1 MKRSRNATKRNRKG
15 ENTSNDSVINEFKE
29 YIRDMKVKQGK
40 NRPQE
45 MSLLRNKK
53 FVLKD
58 EQDTIKSHQWFMFSH
73 RYDLANEEFYLP
85 CTV

>member
-15 ENTSNDSVINEFKE
+15 ENTSNDSVINKFKE

-45 MSLLRNKK
+45 MSLPRNYKIC
-53 FVLKD
+53 F
-58 EQDTIKSHQWFMFSH
+58 E
-73 RYDLANEEFYLP
+73 R
-85 CTV
+85 

>member
-58 EQDTIKSHQWFMFSH
+58 EQDTIKSHQ
-73 RYDLANEEFYLP
+73 
-85 CTV
+85 

>member
-15 ENTSNDSVINEFKE
+15 ENTSNDSVINKFKE

-40 NRPQE
+40 NRPQK
-45 MSLLRNKK
+45 MSLPRNYK

-58 EQDTIKSHQWFMFSH
+58 EQDTIKSHQ
-73 RYDLANEEFYLP
+73 
-85 CTV
+85 

>member
-40 NRPQE
+40 NRPQK
-45 MSLLRNKK
+45 MSLPRNYK
-53 FVLKD
+53 FDFKD
-58 EQDTIKSHQWFMFSH
+58 EQDTIKSHQWFMFSY
-73 RYDLANEEFYLP
+73 RYDPAN
-85 CTV
+85 

>member
-29 YIRDMKVKQGK
+29 YMRDMKVKQGK

-45 MSLLRNKK
+45 MSLPRN
-53 FVLKD
+53 
-58 EQDTIKSHQWFMFSH
+58 
-73 RYDLANEEFYLP
+73 
-85 CTV
+85 